1 MANANAYK
9 VTTIAKAQAE
19 AAPLI
24 AEAVT
29 LEGQAEFKMQEGFK
43 LKRAHDENL
52 GKINSIWEFSNNKNS
67 VVFGNQEGNLLAQVE
82 AFNMVEKK
90 NH

>member
-29 LEGQAEFKMQEGFK
+29 LEGQAELKM
-43 LKRAHDENL
+43 
-52 GKINSIWEFSNNKNS
+52 
-67 VVFGNQEGNLLAQVE
+67 
-82 AFNMVEKK
+82 
-90 NH
+90 